1 MQASTPQLN
10 YYEAGVVEFNY
21 ERNPNIS
28 EAVRTKSN
36 IDKYVEIMENAS
48 SKLDIIVFPEMTLN
62 NMETAVE
69 TPEPKDKVAPCDG
82 YPVDNIIR
90 RVSCAA
96 RSSQRYVVINIV
108 TKALC
113 PDEDMVANEDP
124 RDCKS
129 REDGFSYYNTNIVF
143 DRNGTLISRYRKF
156 DLFGEEVDKPS
167 KPSLIT
173 FDTDF
178 GVKFG
183 HFICFDLMF
192 RTPALELVRKE
203 NVTDIIFPTMW
214 FSELPFLTAVQ
225 VQQNWA
231 FANNVNLL
239 AAGANR
245 PEVGS
250 TGTGIYAGKLGSLI
264 SVMEGKADTTVY
276 TATVPKRDRTQV
288 SATPR
293 QIKYTKNEMQPL
305 KLKRDQLDKYEV
317 RFRESLETQSVVS
330 KTFILG
336 FPNFQF
342 QSETTK
348 CLLTTKLNLLFARTT
363 CAVISRTASQPF
375 ELTFLTIGMPWPLIT
390 APAPSM
396 GSLMAESLHALF

>member
-1 MQASTPQLN
+1 MQASTPERS

-21 ERNPNIS
+21 ERNADIS
-28 EAVRTKSN
+28 EAVRTESN
-36 IDKYVEIMENAS
+36 IGKYVKIMEDAP
-48 SKLDIIVFPEMTLN
+48 KDLDIIVFPEMTLN

-69 TPEPKDKVAPCDG
+69 TPDPRSNVAPCDG
-82 YPVDNIIR
+82 YSNENIVS

-96 RSSQRYVVINIV
+96 RTYNRYVVVNMV
-108 TKALC
+108 TKTPC
-113 PDEDMVANEDP
+113 PDADMLANEDP

-129 REDGFSYYNTNIVF
+129 RDDGFSYYNTNIVF

-156 DLFGEEVDKPS
+156 NLFGEEVDKPF

-192 RTPALELVRKE
+192 RSPALELVRTQ

-231 FANNVNLL
+231 FANKVNLL

-250 TGTGIYAGKLGSLI
+250 TGTGIYAAQFGSLV
-264 SVMEGKADTTVY
+264 SVMEGKANTTLY
-276 TATVPKRDRTQV
+276 TATVPKRDRPQATGTQKQV
-288 SATPR
+288 
-293 QIKYTKNEMQPL
+293 IYTKNEMQPL
-305 KLKRDQLDKYEV
+305 LLKRDQLEKYEI
-317 RFRESLETQSVVS
+317 RFREFASFFKLE
-330 KTFILG
+330 LG
-336 FPNFQF
+336 FP
-342 QSETTK
+342 
-348 CLLTTKLNLLFARTT
+348 
-363 CAVISRTASQPF
+363 
-375 ELTFLTIGMPWPLIT
+375 TFRF
-390 APAPSM
+390 S
-396 GSLMAESLHALF
+396 